1 MTCDVDNTSHG
12 TVRDRNLE
20 SDVGGCRSEEIPI
33 RRVGAEYA
41 NDAVSILKEAAA
53 WALSRGIVVWR
64 TDELR
69 EQDFREAAL
78 LGELVMGFNDGQA
91 IATMLLQSSDPIYWP
106 EIAPNTSLFLHKIA
120 VRRAHAG
127 RGWLGR
133 LVEFADQNARRRD
146 IRWLRLDTLH
156 GPPLRHLYEQH
167 GFSVIDEPP
176 VMQLGRS
183 MIRMQRSVC
192 PYPSES
198 R

>member
-1 MTCDVDNTSHG
+1 MCDGDN
-12 TVRDRNLE
+12 
-20 SDVGGCRSEEIPI
+20 PI
-33 RRVGAEYA
+33 RLVGAEDA
-41 NDAVSILKEAAA
+41 NDAVSILREATA

-91 IATMLLQSSDPIYWP
+91 VATMLLQSSDPLYWP
-106 EIAPNTSLFLHKIA
+106 EIAPNTSLFLHKIG

-133 LVEFADQNARRRD
+133 LVEFADQDARQRD

-156 GPPLRHLYEQH
+156 GSPLRQLYERH

-176 VMQLGRS
+176 VMHLGRP
-183 MIRMQRSVC
+183 MIRMHRCVRPVSA
-192 PYPSES
+192 
-198 R
+198 

>member
-1 MTCDVDNTSHG
+1 VTITSK
-12 TVRDRNLE
+12 
-20 SDVGGCRSEEIPI
+20 SDIGGRHSEELPI
-33 RRVGAEYA
+33 RRVGAEHA
-41 NDAVSILKEAAA
+41 SDAVSILKEAAA
-53 WALSRGIVVWR
+53 WALNRGILVWR

-78 LGELVMGFNDGQA
+78 LGELVMGFHDGQA
-91 IATMLLQSSDPIYWP
+91 VATMLLQSSDPIYWP

-133 LVEFADQNARRRD
+133 LVEFADQNARQRD

-176 VMQLGRS
+176 IMHLGRQ
-183 MIRMQRSVC
+183 MIRMHRCVR
-192 PYPSES
+192 PLPA
-198 R
+198 

>member
-1 MTCDVDNTSHG
+1 MCDGDN
-12 TVRDRNLE
+12 
-20 SDVGGCRSEEIPI
+20 PI

-41 NDAVSILKEAAA
+41 NEAVSILREATA

-69 EQDFREAAL
+69 ERDFREAAL
-78 LGELVMGFNDGQA
+78 QGELVMGFNDGQA
-91 IATMLLQSSDPIYWP
+91 VATMLLQGSDPIYWP
-106 EIAPNTSLFLHKIA
+106 EIPPNTSLFLHKIG

-133 LVEFADQNARRRD
+133 LVEFADQNARRLD

-156 GPPLRHLYEQH
+156 GSPLRHLYEHH

-176 VMQLGRS
+176 VIHLGRQ
-183 MIRMQRSVC
+183 MIRMQRCVLF
-192 PYPSES
+192 
-198 R
+198 

>member
-1 MTCDVDNTSHG
+1 LSINVDNTNHG
-12 TVRDRNLE
+12 
-20 SDVGGCRSEEIPI
+20 SI
-33 RRVGAEYA
+33 RRVGAEHA
-41 NDAVSILKEAAA
+41 SDAVCILREAAA

-78 LGELVMGFNDGQA
+78 RGELVMGFNDGQA
-91 IATMLLQSSDPIYWP
+91 AATMLLQSSDMIYWP

-133 LVEFADQNARRRD
+133 LVEFAHESARRRD

-156 GPPLRHLYEQH
+156 GTPLRHLYEQH
-167 GFSVIDEPP
+167 GFSVVNEPP
-176 VMQLGRS
+176 VMHLGRQ
-183 MIRMQRSVC
+183 MIRMERPVQ
-192 PYPSES
+192 
-198 R
+198 

>member
-1 MTCDVDNTSHG
+1 VYKAAETVPEGSMCDHNI
-12 TVRDRNLE
+12 E
-20 SDVGGCRSEEIPI
+20 SDGGSRRTDEIPI

-41 NDAVSILKEAAA
+41 QDAVCILREAAA

-78 LGELVMGFNDGQA
+78 LGELVMGFSDGLA
-91 IATMLLQSSDPIYWP
+91 VATMLLQSSDPLYWS
-106 EIAPNTSLFLHKIA
+106 EIAPDTSLFLHKIA

-133 LVEFADQNARRRD
+133 LVGFAIEDAQRRD
-146 IRWLRLDTLH
+146 LGWLRLDTLY
-156 GPPLRHLYEQH
+156 GTPLRHLYEQH

-176 VMQLGRS
+176 VMHLGRA
-183 MIRMQRSVC
+183 MIRMERPVC
-192 PYPSES
+192 PGVAAP
-198 R
+198 

>member
-1 MTCDVDNTSHG
+1 LSDIDNEA
-12 TVRDRNLE
+12 L
-20 SDVGGCRSEEIPI
+20 I
-33 RRVGAEYA
+33 RRVGGEYA

-64 TDELR
+64 ADELR
-69 EQDFREAAL
+69 EQDFRKAAL

-91 IATMLLQSSDPIYWP
+91 VATMLLQSSDPIYWS

-133 LVEFADQNARRRD
+133 LVEFADQDARRRN
-146 IRWLRLDTLH
+146 ISWLRLDTLH

-167 GFSVIDEPP
+167 GFTVVDEPP
-176 VMQLGRS
+176 VMHLGRP
-183 MIRMQRSVC
+183 MIRMYRSVC
-192 PYPSES
+192 PVSAPDPKLIV
-198 R
+198 RFPRA